1 MIRCVSHSLE
11 DTHAI
16 ASAIASLARPRD
28 IVILAGDMG
37 AGKTAFTVGFTRA
50 LGVTDDD
57 QVSSPTFTLVHSY
70 ESGRYP
76 VLHADLYRL
85 NTVGEVVDLGLRE
98 QVDAGAIA
106 LVEWGDV
113 VADVLGD
120 ALTVEL
126 QHVDSDESSREITV
140 SVEGHTWDSRWE
152 RLKDALR
159 TWAVVR

>member
-1 MIRCVSHSLE
+1 MIPCVSHSVT

-16 ASAIASLARPRD
+16 AAAVASLVRPRD
-28 IVILAGDMG
+28 IIILAGDMG
-37 AGKTAFTVGFTRA
+37 AGKTAFTVGFCRA
-50 LGVTDDD
+50 LSVSDDD

-70 ESGRYP
+70 DSGRYP

-98 QVDAGAIA
+98 QVDAGAVA

-113 VADVLGD
+113 VADVIGD

-126 QHVDSDESSREITV
+126 RHDGLDEESREITV
-140 SVEGHTWDSRWE
+140 SVEGHGWDSRWE
-152 RLKDALR
+152 RLKEALR
-159 TWAVVR
+159 PWRVAP

>member
-1 MIRCVSHSLE
+1 MITCVSHSLA

-28 IVILAGDMG
+28 IIILAGDMG
-37 AGKTAFTVGFTRA
+37 VGKTAFTVGFARA
-50 LGVTDDD
+50 MSVSDDD

-70 ESGRYP
+70 GSGRHP
-76 VLHADLYRL
+76 ILHADLYRL

-98 QVDAGAIA
+98 QVDAGAVA

-126 QHVDSDESSREITV
+126 QFVETDDNTRDITV
-140 SVEGHTWDSRWE
+140 SVEGHGWDSRWE
-152 RLKDALR
+152 RLKEALR
-159 TWAVVR
+159 QWRVAA

>member
-1 MIRCVSHSLE
+1 VIRCVSHSLE

>member
-1 MIRCVSHSLE
+1 VISCVSHSVA

-16 ASAIASLARPRD
+16 AAAIASLSRPRD
-28 IVILAGDMG
+28 IIILAGDMG

-50 LGVTDDD
+50 LSVSDDD

-126 QHVDSDESSREITV
+126 QFVDADDASRDVTV
-140 SVEGHTWDSRWE
+140 SVEGHAWDSRWE

-159 TWAVVR
+159 TWKVAQ